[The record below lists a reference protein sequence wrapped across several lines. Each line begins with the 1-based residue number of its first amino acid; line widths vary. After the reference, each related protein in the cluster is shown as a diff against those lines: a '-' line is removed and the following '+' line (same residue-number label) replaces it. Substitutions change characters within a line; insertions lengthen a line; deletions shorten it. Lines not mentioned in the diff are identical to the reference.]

1 MVVVLLLLIILVVVM
16 ITGILKIVSMKRKK
30 DVTDED
36 LESKPVKGTTGDF
49 ESKTDEKTLEYAKQY
64 NKGIILIQS

>member
-1 MVVVLLLLIILVVVM
+1 
-16 ITGILKIVSMKRKK
+16 MKRKK